1 MKHDNKTDFISEN
14 REAIQRIAT
23 IIGEAYALLNEL
35 RGVNAEDMYNF
46 VTNHERIKNIVSPS
60 TLIIFKNMS
69 GTTVTSNPLIRLR
82 GIANSS
88 STDVM
93 YYLDNIMDQF
103 HVYGNMKT
111 GERAKLELM
120 SDLNNSLVFDEVLQ
134 RQAFNLDNHIQVGID
149 LSKIIDTDDVFR
161 SPYLKIDIDALL
173 VRYFQ
178 SEEYFNN
185 ANEINNALF
194 ASFFNRVIIF
204 AYGHATLSRLINNL
218 SIILDVTLE
227 DGKRKHNLND
237 VLKFLLI
244 YKNWYNIVN
253 GLDDSDM
260 EKSTL
265 DIIDK
270 CDGADL
276 LFTKANGVQQAF
288 MLLHNKLMQA
298 NMDVPRYP
306 DLVIQKLL
314 DKGRIATSTYVRT
327 RYQKAKRA
335 DLVGYDLKT
344 YKALLSVESLGFE
357 ETLRDL
363 GYSDESIK
371 ELDNTKAL
379 FSMMGIES
387 LASKTSFE
395 EFKKKNRGMI
405 LAKLNQKERKIYLGL
420 ESDVLRLKAEAQAV
434 TTTSGQQNVLR
445 KCESVGKMILFEM
458 NASTNDDF
466 ITILSALD
474 SERYDI
480 QTSLAS
486 RDIIKERNTKL
497 YGQDITRRDWNY

>member
-14 REAIQRIAT
+14 REAIQRIGS
-23 IIGEAYALLNEL
+23 IIAEAYSLLDEV
-35 RGVNAEDMYNF
+35 RGVSGENMYDF
-46 VTNHERIKNIVSPS
+46 VTNHERIKNIVSPT
-60 TLIIFKNMS
+60 TLTILKNMS
-69 GTTVTSNPLIRLR
+69 GATTNNPLVHLR
-82 GIANSS
+82 GIMRSS
-88 STDVM
+88 INDTM
-93 YYLDNIMDQF
+93 YYPDDIINQI
-103 HVYGNMKT
+103 HIYGNMKT
-111 GERAKLELM
+111 GERAKLELL

-134 RQAFNLDNHIQVGID
+134 RQAFNLDNHIQVGMD
-149 LSKIIDTDDVFR
+149 LSKIIDSDVFH
-161 SPYLKIDIDALL
+161 SPHLIIDINALL

-194 ASFFNRVIIF
+194 ASFFNRVILF
-204 AYGHATLSRLINNL
+204 AYGRTTLSRLINNL
-218 SIILDVTLE
+218 SIMLDVTLE
-227 DGKRKHNLND
+227 DSRHKRSIND

-306 DLVIQKLL
+306 DLVIRKLL
-314 DKGRIATSTYVRT
+314 DKARIATSTYVRT

-335 DLVGYDLKT
+335 DLVGYDCKT
-344 YKALLSVESLGFE
+344 YKTLLSVESLGVE

-363 GYSDESIK
+363 GYSEESIK

-387 LASKTSFE
+387 LATKSSFE
-395 EFKKKNRGMI
+395 EFKKKNRGAI
-405 LAKLNQKERKIYLGL
+405 LAKLNIKERKVYLGL

-434 TTTSGQQNVLR
+434 VTTSGQQNVLR
-445 KCESVGKMILFEM
+445 KCESIGKMILFEM
-458 NASTNDDF
+458 NASKNDDF

-474 SERYDI
+474 SERYEI
-480 QTSLAS
+480 QSSLAS
-486 RDIIKERNTKL
+486 RDIIRERNTKL